1 MFCVRQSLFSRL
13 LGLAGDLATS
23 ARTHERY
30 MQIHNDKMKV
40 NLPLSRPILPNLL
53 VLAGVCLSCLERSRS
68 NKVLQSSDVCKVYTV
83 RV

>member
-1 MFCVRQSLFSRL
+1 
-13 LGLAGDLATS
+13 
-23 ARTHERY
+23 